1 MRESSALGAAAAAGF
16 CLGLWNFEDI
26 VVDGNTFQPSKKCDY
41 VEKLCATWQKGISCS
56 SGWASKN
63 P

>member
-26 VVDGNTFQPSKKCDY
+26 VVDGLFSRASAYDY
-41 VEKLCATWQKGISCS
+41 L
-56 SGWASKN
+56 
-63 P
+63 